1 MRANTTLESCVAI
14 YLTLGFTALC
24 LCSEAVAR
32 APVEGASKRAA
43 RSKRGAVEEAAP
55 VEEAPKPKRAA
66 RGKKAAVV
74 EEAAAPIEKAPAR
87 KGKRSYDVG
96 AIMSRREGVQAASV
110 QIVGSSCDLLLL
122 QMVSTL

>member
-24 LCSEAVAR
+24 LCSETVAR
-32 APVEGASKRAA
+32 APVEGAPPKRAA
-43 RSKRGAVEEAAP
+43 RGKRGAVE
-55 VEEAPKPKRAA
+55 EEAPKPKRAA

-74 EEAAAPIEKAPAR
+74 EEAAAPVEKAPAR

-96 AIMSRREGVQAASV
+96 AIMSRREGVAFVS
-110 QIVGSSCDLLLL
+110 DL
-122 QMVSTL
+122 T